1 VTTAAGPAPGPAAD
15 TVESPSALPATK
27 PRGMFVRGLEVFL
40 ENRLA
45 IVGVVL
51 LVLIFGFCFI
61 GPLFYHT
68 DQVHVNLANE
78 NLPPGPGHPLGTD
91 QNGYDVLGRLM
102 SGGQI
107 SLEVGLAAA
116 LLATVVGTLWGAIAG
131 YFGGVTDSI
140 MMRVVDA
147 LLAIPTLFLAL
158 VVVAIWPPTETE
170 LILVIALTSWLTT
183 SRLIRGE
190 ALSLRVRDYVQAM
203 RVMGGGSARA
213 VFRHIAPNAIGT
225 IIVNATF
232 QVADAIL
239 LIVALS
245 YLGLGIRPPQTD
257 WGGMLSQGLNA
268 VYDGYWW
275 QIFPAGIAIIL
286 VVIAINFVGD
296 ALRDAFEVRLQR
308 RLSSLL
314 GGVLLLAPL
323 LSIDDLRTEIR
334 LRHGV
339 VHAIDGVSLSV
350 NPGECLG
357 IVGESG
363 SGKTMTALSVMR
375 LLPGGGSVVGGTIT
389 VDGVDVTSLSESGM
403 EDVRGNLIG
412 MIFQDPLTSL
422 NPTMTIGEQI
432 AESVRLHRGAS
443 KAAALSRAVEVLGLV
458 GMPRPAE
465 RISNYPHQLSGGMR
479 QRVMIAMALA
489 CEPKLLI
496 ADEPTTA
503 LDVTIQKQIL
513 ELIDSLRQRLS
524 MAVILVTHD
533 LGVIA
538 GRADRVAVM
547 YAGRIVES
555 APTPV
560 LFARPRHPYTE
571 ALFEALPEKAA
582 DGSSIKRLYNIPGQ
596 PPDLTDPPVGCKFA
610 PRCRYAQDS
619 CRASEPSLTDAGGAH
634 FFRCYFPVGS
644 PQEASDPDTPF
655 VSVPPERP
663 EVPATPAAELAA
675 SGVVAGGAVAGSAAG
690 LDAGP
695 GSTAGGAV
703 AEEVAGDVAV
713 AGSNG
718 ALLSVSH
725 LVKNFTVT
733 AGAVLQRKVG
743 QVSAVA
749 DVSFGIPAGSTFG
762 LVGESGCGKT
772 TVGRLIV
779 GLEKPSGGSIVLDG
793 RDLASLSG
801 RERRRQARTV
811 QLMFQDS
818 YASMDP
824 RMRVGTI
831 LREPLVIQ
839 RDGSRASQVKRMKEM
854 LDEVGLPAVAADRYP
869 HEFSGGQRQRLGLAR
884 ALMLR
889 PSMIVAD
896 EPVSA
901 LDVSIQAQILN
912 LMLDL
917 QHEYGLTY
925 LFISHDL
932 SVVRYMS
939 DTIGV
944 MYLGKLVE
952 VGPAA
957 DVYAAPV
964 HPYTR
969 GLIDTVPVADPTLER
984 AKENQG
990 VQGEL
995 PSAVAPP
1002 SGCRFRTRCP
1012 RAQDLCA
1019 AEEPPLRPFTA
1030 EGHLAAC
1037 HFPLREPD
1045 EAR

>member
-1 VTTAAGPAPGPAAD
+1 MTATPWRAPGPATD
-15 TVESPSALPATK
+15 TVESPAPLPATK
-27 PRGMFVRGLEVFL
+27 PRGMFRRGLEVFL
-40 ENRLA
+40 ENKLA

-51 LVLIFGFCFI
+51 LAAIFGFCFL

-78 NLPPGPGHPLGTD
+78 NLAPGPGHPLGTD
-91 QNGYDVLGRLM
+91 QNGYDILGRLM
-102 SGGQI
+102 AGGQI

-140 MMRVVDA
+140 MMRIVDA

-257 WGGMLSQGLNA
+257 WGGMLSAGLNS

-286 VVIAINFVGD
+286 VVIAINFIGD
-296 ALRDAFEVRLQR
+296 ALRDAFEVRLQQ

-314 GGVLLLAPL
+314 GGVFLLAPL

-339 VHAIDGVSLSV
+339 VHAIDGVSLTV

-363 SGKTMTALSVMR
+363 SGKTMTALSIMR
-375 LLPGGGSVVGGTIT
+375 LLPGGGAVVGGTIS

-422 NPTMTIGEQI
+422 NPTMAIGEQI

-443 KAAALSRAVEVLGLV
+443 KAAALTRAVEVLGLV

-538 GRADRVAVM
+538 GRADR
-547 YAGRIVES
+547 
-555 APTPV
+555 
-560 LFARPRHPYTE
+560 
-571 ALFEALPEKAA
+571 
-582 DGSSIKRLYNIPGQ
+582 
-596 PPDLTDPPVGCKFA
+596 
-610 PRCRYAQDS
+610 
-619 CRASEPSLTDAGGAH
+619 
-634 FFRCYFPVGS
+634 
-644 PQEASDPDTPF
+644 
-655 VSVPPERP
+655 
-663 EVPATPAAELAA
+663 
-675 SGVVAGGAVAGSAAG
+675 
-690 LDAGP
+690 
-695 GSTAGGAV
+695 
-703 AEEVAGDVAV
+703 
-713 AGSNG
+713 
-718 ALLSVSH
+718 
-725 LVKNFTVT
+725 
-733 AGAVLQRKVG
+733 
-743 QVSAVA
+743 
-749 DVSFGIPAGSTFG
+749 
-762 LVGESGCGKT
+762 
-772 TVGRLIV
+772 
-779 GLEKPSGGSIVLDG
+779 
-793 RDLASLSG
+793 
-801 RERRRQARTV
+801 
-811 QLMFQDS
+811 
-818 YASMDP
+818 
-824 RMRVGTI
+824 
-831 LREPLVIQ
+831 
-839 RDGSRASQVKRMKEM
+839 
-854 LDEVGLPAVAADRYP
+854 
-869 HEFSGGQRQRLGLAR
+869 
-884 ALMLR
+884 
-889 PSMIVAD
+889 
-896 EPVSA
+896 
-901 LDVSIQAQILN
+901 
-912 LMLDL
+912 
-917 QHEYGLTY
+917 
-925 LFISHDL
+925 
-932 SVVRYMS
+932 
-939 DTIGV
+939 
-944 MYLGKLVE
+944 
-952 VGPAA
+952 
-957 DVYAAPV
+957 
-964 HPYTR
+964 
-969 GLIDTVPVADPTLER
+969 
-984 AKENQG
+984 
-990 VQGEL
+990 
-995 PSAVAPP
+995 
-1002 SGCRFRTRCP
+1002 
-1012 RAQDLCA
+1012 
-1019 AEEPPLRPFTA
+1019 
-1030 EGHLAAC
+1030 
-1037 HFPLREPD
+1037 
-1045 EAR
+1045 